1 MAPDPWLSQYDA
13 ACQLA
18 QEVAER
24 IQERSRHR
32 RNGESSAKLNVII
45 RSSLQNLK
53 EKIDQLKDSL
63 LRAVST
69 HQITRLEG
77 DRRQNLVDDLLT
89 RQKQLQASYKNE
101 GTEPDVIRS
110 SLMAGGVKRGVTNPW
125 LLEESEETRGLGF
138 DEIRQQQRRIIEE
151 QDAGLDALS
160 SIISRQK
167 QMGQEIGNELDEQ
180 NEIIDDLT
188 NLVENTDSRLRTQTR
203 HVKMVDRKS
212 TSCDP
217 MKHMGVGAFNNPS
230 RSLVLICVRVAND
243 FHVRAERNAGG
254 DRAAADCHRRGRCLA
269 HQVGGAR
276 WELQLSSAES
286 PVLHKAPCASS
297 EPHSVSMKPCPS
309 DVPPLGARLSTLSLP
324 GFHTVGGHSH
334 AMGDVFPVCPLL
346 LGPWVHSVHGCAQST
361 PTAALLCPG
370 TCAGV
375 CAPISGPRSASF
387 FYTFKLKGRMTYYK
401 SDPGH
406 SHVAKQ
412 GENKTL
418 LFCYLCQFDFRLG
431 RASNN
436 YRIKAGPFLYHLSAC
451 CQCSHSPHGTQHLGA
466 DFGEGVLLPP
476 RGIPQLCDI

>member
-69 HQITRLEG
+69 HQITQLEG

-138 DEIRQQQRRIIEE
+138 DDIRQQQRRIIEE

-180 NEIIDDLT
+180 NGGPWLEEEDAELEQCMACEGRGLVLEIIDDLT
-188 NLVENTDSRLRTQTR
+188 NLVENTDSKLRTQTR

-212 TSCDP
+212 TSC
-217 MKHMGVGAFNNPS
+217 GAAVS
-230 RSLVLICVRVAND
+230 A
-243 FHVRAERNAGG
+243 
-254 DRAAADCHRRGRCLA
+254 GRCIVT
-269 HQVGGAR
+269 QWKAR
-276 WELQLSSAES
+276 ANSITLQRE
-286 PVLHKAPCASS
+286 
-297 EPHSVSMKPCPS
+297 E
-309 DVPPLGARLSTLSLP
+309 
-324 GFHTVGGHSH
+324 
-334 AMGDVFPVCPLL
+334 
-346 LGPWVHSVHGCAQST
+346 HGSKMQ
-361 PTAALLCPG
+361 
-370 TCAGV
+370 
-375 CAPISGPRSASF
+375 
-387 FYTFKLKGRMTYYK
+387 
-401 SDPGH
+401 
-406 SHVAKQ
+406 
-412 GENKTL
+412 
-418 LFCYLCQFDFRLG
+418 LFI
-431 RASNN
+431 A
-436 YRIKAGPFLYHLSAC
+436 
-451 CQCSHSPHGTQHLGA
+451 
-466 DFGEGVLLPP
+466 
-476 RGIPQLCDI
+476 

>member
-69 HQITRLEG
+69 HQITQLEG

-89 RQKQLQASYKNE
+89 RQKQLQSSYKNE
-101 GTEPDVIRS
+101 GTEPDVISSELPKIHRPPPRAMKAS

-138 DEIRQQQRRIIEE
+138 DDIRQQQRRIIEE

-188 NLVENTDSRLRTQTR
+188 NLVENTDSKLRTQTR

-212 TSCDP
+212 TSCG
-217 MKHMGVGAFNNPS
+217 M
-230 RSLVLICVRVAND
+230 LVVIV
-243 FHVRAERNAGG
+243 
-254 DRAAADCHRRGRCLA
+254 
-269 HQVGGAR
+269 
-276 WELQLSSAES
+276 
-286 PVLHKAPCASS
+286 
-297 EPHSVSMKPCPS
+297 
-309 DVPPLGARLSTLSLP
+309 
-324 GFHTVGGHSH
+324 
-334 AMGDVFPVCPLL
+334 LL
-346 LGPWVHSVHGCAQST
+346 LIAIAVVAVW
-361 PTAALLCPG
+361 PT
-370 TCAGV
+370 
-375 CAPISGPRSASF
+375 
-387 FYTFKLKGRMTYYK
+387 K
-401 SDPGH
+401 
-406 SHVAKQ
+406 
-412 GENKTL
+412 
-418 LFCYLCQFDFRLG
+418 
-431 RASNN
+431 
-436 YRIKAGPFLYHLSAC
+436 
-451 CQCSHSPHGTQHLGA
+451 
-466 DFGEGVLLPP
+466 
-476 RGIPQLCDI
+476 